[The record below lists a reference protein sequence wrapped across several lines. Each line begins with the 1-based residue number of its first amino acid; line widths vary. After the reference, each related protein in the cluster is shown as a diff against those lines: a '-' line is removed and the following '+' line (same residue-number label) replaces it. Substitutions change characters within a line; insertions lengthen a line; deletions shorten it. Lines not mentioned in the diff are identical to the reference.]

1 MDALTSFIIVIIAIT
16 IQFSLYTIKR
26 LQEPLEPNY
35 LIDKNSKK
43 IQNYMGKHWKNAET
57 TNGRLAM
64 IGFLAL
70 IINYGFFGWI
80 IPGFFQAINIF
91 KIKLEKFLLQI
102 NSPFK
107 KNIFIISKKQL
118 GNSDFDKN
126 GLDSY
131 GIHWLQY
138 AAFAVSGFAIFTTW
152 AFFYDE
158 RFHNFVINVFKV
170 INCSGFNCNGA
181 F

>member
-35 LIDKNSKK
+35 LKDKSSKEIK
-43 IQNYMGKHWKNAET
+43 NYMGKYWENAEL

-80 IPGFFQAINIF
+80 IPGFI
-91 KIKLEKFLLQI
+91 
-102 NSPFK
+102 
-107 KNIFIISKKQL
+107 
-118 GNSDFDKN
+118 
-126 GLDSY
+126 
-131 GIHWLQY
+131 
-138 AAFAVSGFAIFTTW
+138 
-152 AFFYDE
+152 
-158 RFHNFVINVFKV
+158 
-170 INCSGFNCNGA
+170 
-181 F
+181 

>member
-35 LIDKNSKK
+35 LMEKKSKN
-43 IQNYMGKHWKNAET
+43 IQNYMGKYWKNAET

-80 IPGFFQAINIF
+80 IPGFI
-91 KIKLEKFLLQI
+91 
-102 NSPFK
+102 
-107 KNIFIISKKQL
+107 
-118 GNSDFDKN
+118 
-126 GLDSY
+126 
-131 GIHWLQY
+131 
-138 AAFAVSGFAIFTTW
+138 
-152 AFFYDE
+152 
-158 RFHNFVINVFKV
+158 
-170 INCSGFNCNGA
+170 
-181 F
+181 